1 MMSKALTPSQLKAE
15 FAAEKDF
22 LLKACLSALNQIPN
36 QRISGPFPST
46 YALAAQISK
55 LLPRALLQIVGG
67 DKLIIPFC

>member
-15 FAAEKDF
+15 FAAEKDL

-55 LLPRALLQIVGG
+55 LLPSRR
-67 DKLIIPFC
+67 